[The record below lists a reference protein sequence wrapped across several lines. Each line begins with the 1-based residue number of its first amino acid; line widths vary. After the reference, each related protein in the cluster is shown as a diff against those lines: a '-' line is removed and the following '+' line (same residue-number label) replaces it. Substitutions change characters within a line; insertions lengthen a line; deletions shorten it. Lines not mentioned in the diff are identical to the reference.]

1 MLFLIR
7 RIKIEN
13 FEKIVANLHDKN
25 EYVMYIRNLKQ
36 ALDKINLWIVLQKVQ
51 EVTTFNQKAWIK
63 SYIDINTEF
72 RKNSKNDF
80 EKDFSS

>member
-13 FEKIVANLHDKN
+13 VEKIVANLHDKN